1 MWLSIPT
8 GIGIFLVYQLYDA
21 SQLHI
26 RSYTDTFRLNI
37 LEIQSQPNVLQERIR
52 VQCSRDMEIGLWVY
66 DFEENSLSQTR
77 APNGEIIFR
86 EGHPHKLGGSMPVR
100 ADGEYSTGEVFFRVT
115 TSSTNVSWHDEFHGK
130 SDTSTADTTL
140 PEPLTITAV
149 ETNWPDAYQR
159 GTALPLASLGRYKI
173 LLLVK

>member
-1 MWLSIPT
+1 
-8 GIGIFLVYQLYDA
+8 
-21 SQLHI
+21 
-26 RSYTDTFRLNI
+26 
-37 LEIQSQPNVLQERIR
+37 
-52 VQCSRDMEIGLWVY
+52 
-66 DFEENSLSQTR
+66 
-77 APNGEIIFR
+77 
-86 EGHPHKLGGSMPVR
+86 MPVR